1 MHPGQCMSCDPDHV
15 INNVCTGKRFKITS
29 FKRNL
34 LYNKVGVAIV
44 GVADNNDNHSSYLSR
59 CLNRKFDHVAESV
72 LPVLITVL
80 QSSAK
85 VRSCEHLV
93 GVSLYIHYQGDV

>member
-44 GVADNNDNHSSYLSR
+44 GVVDNIMIITLVIYQD
-59 CLNRKFDHVAESV
+59 
-72 LPVLITVL
+72 VLIESL
-80 QSSAK
+80 IMLLK
-85 VRSCEHLV
+85 VYCQ
-93 GVSLYIHYQGDV
+93 Y

>member
-1 MHPGQCMSCDPDHV
+1 M
-15 INNVCTGKRFKITS
+15 
-29 FKRNL
+29 
-34 LYNKVGVAIV
+34 VGVVDMI
-44 GVADNNDNHSSYLSR
+44 DHYSYLSR

-85 VRSCEHLV
+85 VRSCEHF
-93 GVSLYIHYQGDV
+93 GCVSLYTLPR